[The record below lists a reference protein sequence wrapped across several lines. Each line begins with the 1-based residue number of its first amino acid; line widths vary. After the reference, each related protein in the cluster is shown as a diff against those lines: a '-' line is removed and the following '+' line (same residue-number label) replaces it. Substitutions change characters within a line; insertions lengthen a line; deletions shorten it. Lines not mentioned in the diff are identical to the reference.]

1 VTDSREIAAELRAV
15 LGRLVRRMRAERDE
29 TRLSLR
35 HVTVLGLLD
44 RSGPAGVSDL
54 AAEESVRPQSMA
66 ATVAWL
72 ADAGLVERRP
82 DPADKRRV
90 LIDLSPAG
98 RDALDADRRRR
109 IDWLANAIER
119 DLTARERRVLA
130 EAATLI
136 ARITETGA
144 GRRRSDDRP

>member
-1 VTDSREIAAELRAV
+1 
-15 LGRLVRRMRAERDE
+15 
-29 TRLSLR
+29 
-35 HVTVLGLLD
+35 
-44 RSGPAGVSDL
+44 
-54 AAEESVRPQSMA
+54 MA
-66 ATVAWL
+66 ATVSWL

-98 RDALDADRRRR
+98 RAALDADRRRR
-109 IDWLANAIER
+109 IDWLATTIER
-119 DLTARERRVLA
+119 DLSAREQRVLA

-136 ARITETGA
+136 ARITESGA